1 MNGKDNKMGEQGQVG
16 SQVVKNFYA
25 VEKSLDYILQAE
37 GSQREF

>member
-1 MNGKDNKMGEQGQVG
+1 MGIDNKMGEQGKLKPG
-16 SQVVKNFYA
+16 CKKNFYA